1 MPACLQEV
9 SAESPLTRQLFATA
23 AEPKPLLEFTELQ
36 HVKELYIFIYSS
48 YTSMTAETTL

>member
-36 HVKELYIFIYSS
+36 HVKE
-48 YTSMTAETTL
+48 